1 MERELYIEQST
12 ERMQKART
20 PDAMSVKK
28 RLLAQTRISAVMG
41 LLCLLPCHVA
51 KAAEEGARPGMLS
64 LTQALK
70 LAEERNRTLEN
81 SALDVAIARD
91 QVTAATF
98 VTLLLVPVL
107 YSICVRDLKI
117 IDWETKKIPAAGDGK
132 AGH

>member
-1 MERELYIEQST
+1 
-12 ERMQKART
+12 
-20 PDAMSVKK
+20 
-28 RLLAQTRISAVMG
+28 
-41 LLCLLPCHVA
+41 
-51 KAAEEGARPGMLS
+51 
-64 LTQALK
+64 LK